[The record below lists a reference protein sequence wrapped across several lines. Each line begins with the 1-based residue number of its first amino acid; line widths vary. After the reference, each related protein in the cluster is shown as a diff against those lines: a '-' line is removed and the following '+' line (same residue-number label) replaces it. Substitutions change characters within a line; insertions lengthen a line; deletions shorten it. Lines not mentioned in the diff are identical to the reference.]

1 MECFGKLFEADP
13 CENVGPAAVCGAGEP
28 LPQLR
33 STGTSPSECQWITN
47 CWIWSKDLQLMSFKH
62 WIEKWAENDG
72 LGYPVW
78 RISNHIFTY
87 SHFEFD
93 CNFDDLPGPQSSLR
107 WRQQGMGAWSLVEP
121 PESHCLSLKL
131 QWVLQPLG
139 SKH

>member
-1 MECFGKLFEADP
+1 MRKCRTRSSLWSWRTTATTSFDGDKPFGVPVDHQLLDMEQRPPVDELQALDRK
-13 CENVGPAAVCGAGEP
+13 VGP
-28 LPQLR
+28 
-33 STGTSPSECQWITN
+33 
-47 CWIWSKDLQLMSFKH
+47 
-62 WIEKWAENDG
+62 AENDG

-78 RISNHIFTY
+78 QISNHIFTY
-87 SHFEFD
+87 IHSEFD

-107 WRQQGMGAWSLVEP
+107 WRQQGMGARSLVEP